1 MDEKLKS
8 HPRYKLIEIF
18 DKNSEFV
25 GGKLDRNIR
34 ENRMGVFSLQ
44 FFDRDGRR
52 IYPDSVSVKQTRHE
66 FKFGCSLFLL
76 DQFPEPEKNRF
87 NRKVSTRM
95 NRRGFSPRMSIL
107 KGTRARRDVR

>member
-44 FFDRDGRR
+44 FFDRDGKR

-76 DQFPEPEKNRF
+76 DQFPEPEKNRAY
-87 NRKVSTRM
+87 
-95 NRRGFSPRMSIL
+95 RGAFR
-107 KGTRARRDVR
+107 